1 MVDKFCL
8 FLTKRIQSK
17 MPDVDEER
25 AEIINYGL
33 QLIIGEIPKMF
44 ITIAVAYLLGTLKL
58 TLFMILS
65 LLPYRAFSGGFHL
78 KTHIG
83 CIISTTLYY
92 CCIPKISIYF
102 LLHNPMKGIFILCV
116 WIFGVIMIKLYAPA
130 DTENAPILRQKE
142 RKQKRILSYITFT
155 AGLIVAMIIEN
166 NTIANI
172 LILGNLIQSLMITP
186 VAYKLTNNK
195 YGYQIYRKEVD
206 AYAKNT
212 S

>member
-1 MVDKFCL
+1 MIDKFCL
-8 FLTKRIQSK
+8 FLTKKIQK
-17 MPDVDEER
+17 EMPDVDEEK

-58 TLFMILS
+58 TLFMIIS

-92 CCIPKISIYF
+92 CGIPKISIYF
-102 LLHNPMKGIFILCV
+102 FSHNPMKGIFILCV

-130 DTENAPILRQKE
+130 DTENVPILREKE
-142 RKQKRILSYITFT
+142 RKQKRILSYISFT
-155 AGLIVAMIIEN
+155 VGL
-166 NTIANI
+166 TIALIIANNSISNI
-172 LILGNLIQSLMITP
+172 LILGNLIQSIMITP

-195 YGYQIYRKEVD
+195 YGYQIYRKEGD
-206 AYAKNT
+206 AYAKNI